1 MPSNSSEFDG
11 FLFDGN
17 PFVSKLN
24 EFILDETQL
33 CESLN
38 TPGVQLEGLV
48 GKPNWYKEALLEKG
62 FFQLPP
68 HGYALYTR
76 IMQLIRMGYINRNPA
91 TDDYDKYLH
100 TVGLE
105 APMPESLKDSGTAM
119 LYRGPSGMGKTKL
132 INLLLTALPRV
143 INHEP
148 SEETGFRALKQ
159 VLWVKIDMEVL
170 GTRAGL
176 FAAIAEELDRALGT
190 RFAPRVNKQPTL
202 TLKRLALIK
211 YCRMACLGI
220 LVIDDAQWALKQHS
234 ATDDKKV
241 SNAFIEQ
248 LFNQLGVPMVFVI
261 TPEQDILKNSHRT
274 TTRRISHNGNYEE
287 LPYQVDDAFWQGLV
301 RVYFTNFLSV
311 PESLMGKEF
320 FQCVHYY
327 SEGNLSNLKRIAAD
341 FLQKEP
347 PNPKALFQC
356 IDVAYRNTKNQ
367 LEGLKVSFTATT
379 MQEVAQTAS
388 ETTQA
393 RKTSKPARV
402 LTDQQK
408 SLLQHAKEAMQL
420 HGSGGSNGR

>member
-1 MPSNSSEFDG
+1 MSNRNSEFED

-17 PFVSKLN
+17 PFVSRLEKHSLS
-24 EFILDETQL
+24 EEQL
-33 CESLN
+33 GESLN
-38 TPGVQLEGLV
+38 TPDKLLETLV
-48 GKPNWYKEALLEKG
+48 SKPNWYKEGSLEKG

-100 TVGLE
+100 TAGLE
-105 APMPESLKDSGTAM
+105 APMPETLKDSGTAM

-132 INLLLTALPRV
+132 INLLLSTLPRV
-143 INHEP
+143 IEHEP
-148 SEETGFRALKQ
+148 SVETGYRALTQ
-159 VLWVKIDMEVL
+159 VLWIKIDMEVL

-176 FAAIAEELDRALGT
+176 FAAIAEELDRLLGT

-211 YCRMACLGI
+211 YCRMACLGL

-261 TPEQDILKNSHRT
+261 TPEQDTLKNSHRT

-287 LPYQVDDAFWQGLV
+287 PPYQVVDVFWQGLV
-301 RVYFTNFLSV
+301 KTYFTKFLSV
-311 PESLMGKEF
+311 PESLMEKEF

-327 SEGNLSNLKRIAAD
+327 TDGNLSNLKRIVAD
-341 FLQKEP
+341 FLQKSP
-347 PNPKALFQC
+347 PNPASLFQC
-356 IDVAYRNTKNQ
+356 VDAAYRNTKDQ
-367 LEGLKVSFTATT
+367 LEGLKVPFDATT
-379 MQEVAQTAS
+379 AKAEEQTAPK
-388 ETTQA
+388 ETQA
-393 RKTSKPARV
+393 KKTHKPAKV
-402 LTDQQK
+402 LTEQQK
-408 SLLQHAKEAMQL
+408 SLLQLAEKSMQQ
-420 HGSGGSNGR
+420 HGSGGTNGR